1 MSWEGRR
8 KGNYYYRA
16 RRVNGRVIKEYI
28 GSGAEAEE
36 AAKRD
41 VEAREAARKRDKA
54 FLAFQKENDKLEVM
68 FQIVDICIEVLMEHT
83 MTAAGYHRTNRGP
96 WRKKRVKKDAAAITP
111 PPVSEPQSANPAPEG
126 LAAPPTILPQ
136 SG

>member
-8 KGNYYYRA
+8 KGKYYYRA
-16 RRVNGRVIKEYI
+16 RRINGRVVKEYI

-41 VEAREAARKRDKA
+41 EEAREAARKRDEA
-54 FLAFQKENDKLEVM
+54 FLEFKKENDKLEVM
-68 FQIVDICIEVLMEHT
+68 FQVVEICIKVLMEQT
-83 MTAAGYHRTNRGP
+83 MTAAGYHRVNRGP
-96 WRKKRVKKDAAAITP
+96 WRKKRIKKDAEAIASP
-111 PPVSEPQSANPAPEG
+111 PISEPQSANTTSGG
-126 LAAPPTILPQ
+126 LAPSPTILSQ